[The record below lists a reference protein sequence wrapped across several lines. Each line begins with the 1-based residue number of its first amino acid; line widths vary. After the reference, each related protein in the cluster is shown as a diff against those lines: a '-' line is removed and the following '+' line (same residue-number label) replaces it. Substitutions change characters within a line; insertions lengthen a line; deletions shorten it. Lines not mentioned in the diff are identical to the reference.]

1 MFSVFLCSKPDRFA
15 SNFCKSASQPWYVMF
30 IVDSLTRLGLLDGLS
45 ALQKGPQ
52 LDNLLSNPRTDER
65 IGRVK
70 ATIKLGQ
77 LTIVN

>member
-1 MFSVFLCSKPDRFA
+1 
-15 SNFCKSASQPWYVMF
+15 MF